1 MIRPRTTMVIRKVKR
16 YSVVLLHDRILDQ
29 SAAMPVSDDMDLP
42 SSRRCA
48 EYRTCRR
55 RRGWS

>member
-1 MIRPRTTMVIRKVKR
+1 VIRPRTTMVMRKVKR
-16 YSVVLLHDRILDQ
+16 YSVVLLQDRMVDP
-29 SAAMPVSDDMDLP
+29 SADVLTSDEMHSP
-42 SSRRCA
+42 SGRRCA